1 MADIDDIT
9 DVGQLP
15 FNGGVLPVVVQEE
28 SGQVIGLH
36 YITEATLRESLST
49 RRAVYWS
56 RSRDERWAKGD
67 TSGDTQDLKSAYYD
81 CDGDALLFVVTQNGA
96 GNCHTGNFSCF
107 FRDVPV

>member
-1 MADIDDIT
+1 MADIEDIT

-15 FNGGVLPVVVQEE
+15 FQGGVLPVVVQEV

-36 YITEATLRESLST
+36 YITEETLRESLST

-56 RSRDERWAKGD
+56 RSRNQRWAKGD
-67 TSGDTQDLKSAYYD
+67 TSGDTQELQSALYD
-81 CDGDALLFVVTQNGA
+81 CDGDALLFVVKQNGT